1 LASLT
6 LSASVGRRYDQ
17 AKAFIDRSFPQM
29 RDSNDKRLFW
39 GCFTA
44 LVATAFAFV
53 ARTMVID
60 DWGRQFDLSQTQKG
74 EILGVGLWPVAISIV
89 LFSLIIDRIGYN
101 RAVIFA
107 FLCHAV
113 STALIL
119 CTPLVA
125 SGPGGRDSAYKMLY
139 WGTFLVALSNGTV
152 EAFINPVVATMFS
165 REKTKWLNILHA
177 GWPGGML
184 VGGVMII
191 ALSSSLATQALG
203 GPVAWQWK
211 IGLIVLP
218 MLAYAFL
225 IFGCRFPVNE
235 RVAAGVSYRDML
247 KEAGIVCAMI
257 AGALIVRELG
267 RVFDLNIW
275 VQVAVFAVALGGYG
289 AYVRAAGR
297 PMFIFLVIVM
307 IPLAITELGTDS
319 WVTPLME
326 GEMNRMGL
334 AAGWLLVYTSLIMT
348 VLRFLA
354 GPIVHALSPLGLL
367 AVSAALAAAGLVSL
381 SAATGAMILGAATL
395 YGFGKT
401 FFWPTM
407 LGVVS
412 EQFPK
417 GGALTL
423 NMISGIGML
432 GVGIVGAALLGNIQD
447 KEINRVMREQHP
459 ALLDKVLGKESLS
472 VFGSYQPLDEK
483 KVETM
488 SAGDKKIIG
497 DIQNAAKKN
506 ALFTTAIFP
515 CFMLVSY
522 LILIFYFKAKGGY
535 KAQVLVGHMA
545 KDEEYTGGVE
555 AGLEA

>member
-1 LASLT
+1 MSVSTEKKVLLAND
-6 LSASVGRRYDQ
+6 A
-17 AKAFIDRSFPQM
+17 
-29 RDSNDKRLFW
+29 NDKRLFW

-60 DWGRQFDLSQTQKG
+60 EWGVQFGLNQTEKG

-89 LFSLIIDRIGYN
+89 LFSLVIDRIGYS

-107 FLCHAV
+107 FCCHAV
-113 STALIL
+113 STVLIL

-125 SGPGGRDSAYKMLY
+125 TGTAGSANAYKMLY

-184 VGGVMII
+184 VGGVII
-191 ALSSSLATQALG
+191 ILLG
-203 GPVAWQWK
+203 AAVGWQYK
-211 IGLIVLP
+211 IGLIFLP
-218 MLAYAFL
+218 TLLYAIL

-235 RVAAGVSYRDML
+235 RVAAGISYREML

-267 RVFDLNIW
+267 RVFKWNVWI
-275 VQVAVFAVALGGYG
+275 QVAIFAIALGAYS
-289 AYVRAAGR
+289 AYVRSLGR

-326 GEMNRMGL
+326 SEMTRMGL

-367 AVSAALAAAGLVSL
+367 AVSAALAALGLVSL
-381 SAATGAMILGAATL
+381 SAATGIVILAAATL
-395 YGFGKT
+395 YGLGKT

-447 KEINRVMREQHP
+447 KEITRVMQEKYP
-459 ALLDKVLGKESLS
+459 ALLAKVEGKESLS
-472 VFGSYQPLDEK
+472 VFGKYQALDEK
-483 KVETM
+483 KVEAATPEEQN
-488 SAGDKKIIG
+488 IIKN
-497 DIQNAAKKN
+497 IQNDAKKN

-515 CFMLVSY
+515 CFMFVSY
-522 LILIFYFKAKGGY
+522 LILILYFRAKGGY
-535 KAQVLVGHMA
+535 KAQVLIGHA
-545 KDEEYTGGVE
+545 AEDREFTGGVE
-555 AGLEA
+555 AGMEA